1 MYAIK
6 GVYDGVSFKPQ
17 EPIPVDEEYE
27 VVITFTIPMKNNNVP
42 KRISEAEKKE
52 ITKTLFGILPSEV
65 DLDEARAQ
73 RLS

>member
-6 GVYDGVSFKPQ
+6 GVYDGVSFKPR

-27 VVITFTIPMKNNNVP
+27 VVITFTIPLKNNEVSE
-42 KRISEAEKKE
+42 RISETEKKE
-52 ITKTLFGILPSEV
+52 ITKALFGILPSDI
-65 DLDEARAQ
+65 DLDEVRTK